1 MTGKAIYSLL
11 SSLASGK
18 VYPGIAPQE
27 TVPDYIVYFK
37 VSSPPTNDK
46 DGQPLVTERWQ
57 IDIVS
62 RSYAGIV
69 TLSDSVKSAMNLQSG
84 TIATISV
91 DSLRFADE
99 RDFFDGAPDFFRRV
113 QDYLIRVK

>member
-18 VYPGIAPQE
+18 VFPGIAPQE
-27 TVPDYIVYFK
+27 TEPNFIVYLK
-37 VSSPPTNDK
+37 VDTNPTNDK
-46 DGQPLVTERWQ
+46 DGQPIDIERWQ

-62 RSYAGIV
+62 KSYAGMV
-69 TLSDSVKSAMNLQSG
+69 TLSNSVKSALNLQKG
-84 TIATISV
+84 TIATIQI
-91 DSLRFADE
+91 DSIRFADE

-113 QDYLIRVK
+113 QDYLIRIK